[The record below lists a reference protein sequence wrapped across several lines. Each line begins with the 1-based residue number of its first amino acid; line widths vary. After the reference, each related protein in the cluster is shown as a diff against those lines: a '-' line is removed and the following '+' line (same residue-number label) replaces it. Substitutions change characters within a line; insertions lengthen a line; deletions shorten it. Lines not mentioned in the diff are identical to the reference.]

1 MPVGTSQRPH
11 SNLSLIAAAAL
22 LFCGHPH
29 ICKLHH
35 ASAYTGELPPN
46 FRFSLLLVIL
56 LLWQALA
63 LLMGFNHG
71 SPFFPCGDIIA
82 HLSAIYYPFPVVFCQ
97 THDFVLKKHLPFP
110 TGVFYLSEKERC
122 DLCSLTEIMQ
132 QEDIKKLQQHTHDQ
146 KHRSALCNSQHCAAQ
161 FIHPADHR
169 QLHRAVKRIFQ

>member
-97 THDFVLKKHLPFP
+97 THDFVLKKKDAIFVPWLRSYSREMLRNFSSTP
-110 TGVFYLSEKERC
+110 TIRSTAAHSAAPSTAPPSLSTQPITG
-122 DLCSLTEIMQ
+122 SFTVQ
-132 QEDIKKLQQHTHDQ
+132 
-146 KHRSALCNSQHCAAQ
+146 
-161 FIHPADHR
+161 
-169 QLHRAVKRIFQ
+169 